1 VEGQPLL
8 QLSSW
13 GIPGTLVGLQEAT
26 MLGWRLQEV
35 TMLGVEAKRQ
45 EVGAA
50 QRKEEGEQPPETIRL
65 AREPQ

>member
-1 VEGQPLL
+1 MEGQPLL
-8 QLSSW
+8 QQSSW

-35 TMLGVEAKRQ
+35 TMLGVEAKLQ